1 MELADGN
8 EPLPRLLGDA
18 AVEKFLGLPI
28 REKPLTDSEYVG
40 RIRRRC
46 ARSRGVGKWLLLL
59 SAVLGIGTL
68 YLACEILPVLLQ
80 IAGLQVPIGLAIG
93 GAIGVMLG
101 FVAQHLGGMVRAAL
115 IVFKGDRTAELLLKY
130 HDALVELARL
140 EKQSSD
146 VPQQDTPAGAARN

>member
-1 MELADGN
+1 
-8 EPLPRLLGDA
+8 
-18 AVEKFLGLPI
+18 
-28 REKPLTDSEYVG
+28 
-40 RIRRRC
+40 
-46 ARSRGVGKWLLLL
+46 
-59 SAVLGIGTL
+59 
-68 YLACEILPVLLQ
+68 
-80 IAGLQVPIGLAIG
+80 
-93 GAIGVMLG
+93 MLG